1 MKTMTFKTLDDWDD
15 FIADNELFDCYDKKD
30 NHIGY
35 ILGPDAE
42 RLGLDVR
49 RSWKTGN
56 LCAYVKHRLTPELT
70 KELMDCIYESV
81 IVPQT

>member
-1 MKTMTFKTLDDWDD
+1 MRTMIFKTLDDWDD

-35 ILGPDAE
+35 ILGPDAD

-56 LCAYVKHRLTPELT
+56 LCAYVEYELTPELT